1 MAETKNEKKNERKIA
16 STKLNKARIST
27 KQSMVLVR
35 RIKGKPLGKAKKWL
49 QDLSKG
55 RTTIEERKTGKT
67 FPTTAKKFI
76 EAIETLE
83 ANAKVKQM
91 DVDKLFLVKA
101 HANAG
106 ESFYLPKSRFH
117 LRGRK
122 AKSTNIT
129 LVAAER

>member
-1 MAETKNEKKNERKIA
+1 MAEKKTEKKIA
-16 STKLNKARIST
+16 STKLNQARIST
-27 KQSMVLVR
+27 KQSMVLVS

-55 RTTIEERKTGKT
+55 RTTIEGRKTGKT

-91 DVDKLFLVKA
+91 NVDKLFLMKV

-106 ESFYLPKSRFH
+106 ESFYLPKTRFH
-117 LRGRK
+117 RRGTK
-122 AKSTNIT
+122 AKSTNLT